1 VSSLSA
7 LCSSDAA
14 AAQAALN
21 GLRASADKAPLFQAN
36 CELLEKNVELRPST
50 LRSLVIWRLEDALDE
65 ALLSMASFKAE
76 AEGAALLAR
85 VVRRMAELLGLPVA
99 LAANARKHYAADE
112 VAARADRVIA
122 LDGDYLRR
130 LAELLA
136 RDYNRADLLA
146 FLQYRAVRA
155 ASSLLSRCLDDEFF
169 DLFGRKLGGRAKQ
182 QSAEKRALEL
192 VNEWTGELLGK
203 AYVARHF
210 SDADKTRVKEMV
222 LEVIDAMRRSLQGS
236 RWMSAPTKKNAIK
249 KLSTFRLKL
258 GFPDRWRSFDALDL
272 GGADTLHEIA
282 RRVHAFEL
290 RTELAGRVN
299 TPKDRERWHMPPQM
313 VNAYY
318 DPTSNEIC
326 FPAAILQAPFYY
338 RSAAELGAAGLAVD
352 DPSLAD
358 VAAAASFGGIGAVI
372 AHEITHGFD
381 DSGAKYDHAGNISNW
396 WAQGDLDAFKRQ
408 CNNMHDQAAR
418 FVFRAEGGTEHTMN
432 PDLCMGEN
440 LADCGG
446 LALACSAMLNR
457 LHNAETQRQALAPL
471 ANEAKRGKLLGLF
484 EPKAVT
490 EARAALDLHA
500 RHDAKLRKAHLQ
512 VLLESWAFVWR
523 SKQTSAFAVQ
533 ALAVDPHAPTSFRGD
548 LVNNIDHFYEAF
560 DVPVGAPMCL
570 PKAKRVQMW

>member
-1 VSSLSA
+1 M
-7 LCSSDAA
+7 
-14 AAQAALN
+14 
-21 GLRASADKAPLFQAN
+21 FQAN

-155 ASSLLSRCLDDEFF
+155 ASSLLSRRLDDEFF

-192 VNEWTGELLGK
+192 VNEWTGELLGE
-203 AYVARHF
+203 AYVARHL

-258 GFPDRWRSFDALDL
+258 GFLDRWRSYDALDL

-282 RRVHAFEL
+282 RRVHALEL

-299 TPKDRERWHMPPQM
+299 TPKDRERWHMPLPM
-313 VNAYY
+313 VSAYY

-326 FPAAILQAPFYY
+326 FPGAILQAP
-338 RSAAELGAAGLAVD
+338 
-352 DPSLAD
+352 
-358 VAAAASFGGIGAVI
+358 AVI
-372 AHEITHGFD
+372 AREITHGFD
-381 DSGAKYDHAGNISNW
+381 DSGAEYDHAGNISSW

-408 CNNMHDQAAR
+408 CNNMRDQAAR
-418 FVFRAEGGTEHTMN
+418 FVVRAEGGTE
-432 PDLCMGEN
+432 DLCMGEN

-446 LALACSAMLNR
+446 LALACSAMRNR

-490 EARAALDLHA
+490 EARAALALHA
-500 RHDAKLRKAHLQ
+500 RQDAKLRKAHLQ